1 MYVLILIVTLTSAF
15 GDGGQALQT
24 ERVGFFQTKKSCDDA
39 GVAVSSVQ
47 KREMSGV
54 TDSSWAHATLVTS
67 HKCVFVEAIQ

>member
-24 ERVGFFQTKKSCDDA
+24 ERVGLFTNKKSCDGA

-47 KREMSGV
+47 QREMEGS
-54 TDSSWAHATLVTS
+54 DRKATLVAS
-67 HKCVFVEAIQ
+67 HKCVFVEVVQ

>member
-24 ERVGFFQTKKSCDDA
+24 GERVGFFQTKKSCDDA

-47 KREMSGV
+47 QREMEGS
-54 TDSSWAHATLVTS
+54 DRKAILVTS